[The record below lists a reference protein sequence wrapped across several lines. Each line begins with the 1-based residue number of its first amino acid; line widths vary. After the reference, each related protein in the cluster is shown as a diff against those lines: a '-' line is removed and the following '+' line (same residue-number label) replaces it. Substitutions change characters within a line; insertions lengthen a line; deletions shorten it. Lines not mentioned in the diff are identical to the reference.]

1 MMGMTHMF
9 IHILTEAGMLNGMK
23 GEQEQELC
31 PDSGL
36 CVSKRQKHQGHFLG
50 ENRVQ
55 IVELSEG
62 EKTGKQKDLVQED
75 ITQPQGRMWRHS

>member
-1 MMGMTHMF
+1 
-9 IHILTEAGMLNGMK
+9 MLSGLK
-23 GEQEQELC
+23 GGQELC

-36 CVSKRQKHQGHFLG
+36 CVSRRQKQQRYFLG

-62 EKTGKQKDLVQED
+62 EGKQKDLVHED
-75 ITQPQGRMWRHS
+75 ITQPQSRMWRHS